1 MSGEASGFFDRAR
14 KLLLGK
20 KPAEQLAEIREQIAA
35 AEAEI
40 QRCDGEI
47 KRLAMAVMMRDQDAV
62 KVCADLT
69 RQKQQTEAE
78 LSTMRNAEA
87 SCVAAV
93 RAEEETARRD
103 AAAALPE
110 KVAATNAATLEVD
123 DQIDALA
130 EQLAAAFKRRL
141 ELGRELAELVG
152 SQTLARVNQVVPHRI
167 RSAIAN
173 KFRLDLEQP
182 NSVAGNNLL
191 DLRSDEVGDRAW
203 MSLRQLDQEN
213 LDDEAPYYRTADE
226 AEAAR
231 ERQAKR
237 GMAAAVVPI
246 GRCFTVER
254 QDHMFTDQATAEATV
269 QAAARVG
276 RDLVVVPHG
285 PGWLVQA
292 RRFADAA
299 IASAAD

>member
-1 MSGEASGFFDRAR
+1 MSEAPGFFGRAR

-20 KPAEQLAEIREQIAA
+20 TPAEQLAEIREQIAA

-47 KRLAMAVMMRDQDAV
+47 KRRAMAVMTGDPDAV

-69 RQKQQTEAE
+69 RDKQQTEAE
-78 LSTMRNAEA
+78 LATLRNAEA
-87 SCVAAV
+87 DRAAAV
-93 RAEEETARRD
+93 RAEEEAARRA

-110 KVAATNAATLEVD
+110 QVAATGGEILQAD
-123 DQIDALA
+123 DDIDAAA
-130 EQLAAAFKRRL
+130 EQLAAAIKRRL
-141 ELGRELAELVG
+141 ALGHKLAELVG
-152 SQTLARVNQVVPHRI
+152 SQVLGRVNQVVPHRI
-167 RSAIAN
+167 RSAVAN
-173 KFRLDLEQP
+173 KFRLDMSKP
-182 NSVAGNNLL
+182 NSTPGNNLL
-191 DLRSDEVGDRAW
+191 DLRSDEVGERAW
-203 MSLRQLDQEN
+203 LSLRQLDQDN
-213 LDDEAPYYRTADE
+213 LDDEAPFYLTRDE

-237 GMAAAVVPI
+237 GMPSAVVPI
-246 GRCFTVER
+246 GRCFAVER
-254 QDHMFTDQATAEATV
+254 QDHMFTDRATAEATV

-285 PGWLVQA
+285 PGWLVRA

-299 IASAAD
+299 IAAG